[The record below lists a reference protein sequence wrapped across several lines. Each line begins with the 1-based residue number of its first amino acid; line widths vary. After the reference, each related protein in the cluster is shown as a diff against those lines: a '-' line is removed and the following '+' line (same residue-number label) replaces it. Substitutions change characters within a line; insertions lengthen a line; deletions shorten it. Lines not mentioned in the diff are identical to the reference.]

1 MIHGNL
7 TGIRESTL
15 NELEK
20 LYDAEFERDAF
31 LPDRLLNIL
40 VRYTDLLNRE
50 MLVYLGRDGTVLE
63 IAIGSIGSIALPE
76 LHLRRNLDR
85 LSGFRC
91 IHTHPGGESRLSD
104 VDLQALRLL
113 RFDSMCAVGV
123 GEGRCTGISA
133 AFLGEVE
140 YDNLSIVV
148 KGPVKPGRVPQQ
160 LWMKEIELAE
170 DRVKRAIE
178 KGGLV
183 ESAEKVMLI
192 STDSEESLDELA
204 SLAET
209 AGAMVIT
216 RVIQNRQKPD
226 SATYIG
232 SGKAEELALVCQAME
247 IDLAILDDELT
258 GAQQKN
264 LEDILGVRVIDRT
277 ALILDIFAQ
286 RAQSAEGKLQV
297 ELAQMKYRLPRLQ
310 GMGTALS
317 RLGGGIGTRGPGETR
332 LEVDRRRIRR
342 RIDDLEAQLKDI
354 KKQRDLR
361 RARRE
366 KTGQTTVAL
375 VGYTNAGKSTLL
387 NALSGAGAYLPE
399 GDMGPED
406 LTPPRSGG
414 SRRVTPVLVEDKL
427 FATLDPVMRQV
438 ELPENRRCLVVDTVG
453 FIRKLP
459 HPLVQ
464 AFRSTLEEAL
474 YADLLVVVSDLSSPQ
489 YAQQRDTV
497 FQVLN
502 ELGAG
507 DKPILEAL
515 NKADRV
521 NTAGMIE
528 PANAILIS
536 AKEERGLDALKAEI
550 SRRVAALRHRAEL
563 LIPYDRGGVLSLIHG
578 KGQVLSE
585 EYTAE
590 GTKVIAL
597 LDAALYQRVMRE
609 LGIIGGQ
616 P

>member
-7 TGIRESTL
+7 TGIRESVL

-20 LYDAEFERDAF
+20 LYDAEFERDVF
-31 LPDRLLNIL
+31 LPDRLLNLL
-40 VRYTDLLNRE
+40 VRYTEQLNRE
-50 MLVYLGRDGTVLE
+50 LLVYLGRDGTVLE
-63 IAIGSIGSIALPE
+63 IAVGSIGSIALPE

-91 IHTHPGGESRLSD
+91 IHTHPGGGARLSD

-123 GEGRCTGISA
+123 AEGRCTGISA

-140 YDNLSIVV
+140 YDNLTIVV
-148 KGPVKPGRVPQQ
+148 RGPVKPGRIPQQ

-170 DRVKRAIE
+170 ERVRRAIE

-183 ESAEKVMLI
+183 EEAEKAMLI

-216 RVIQNRQKPD
+216 RVLQSRQRPD
-226 SATYIG
+226 PATFIG

-258 GAQQKN
+258 GAQQRN
-264 LEDILGVRVIDRT
+264 LENALGVRVIDRT

-297 ELAQMKYRLPRLQ
+297 ELAQMKYRLPRLA
-310 GMGTALS
+310 GMGAALS
-317 RLGGGIGTRGPGETR
+317 RLGGGIGTRGPGETQ
-332 LEVDRRRIRR
+332 LEVDRRRVRR
-342 RIDDLEAQLKDI
+342 RIDDLEAQLKEL

-387 NALSGAGAYLPE
+387 NALSGS
-399 GDMGPED
+399 D
-406 LTPPRSGG
+406 
-414 SRRVTPVLVEDKL
+414 VLVEDKL

-438 ELPENRRCLVVDTVG
+438 ELPENRSCLVVDTVG

-474 YADLLVVVSDLSSPQ
+474 YADLLVIVSDLSSPH
-489 YAQQRDTV
+489 YAQQRATV
-497 FQVLN
+497 YDVLN
-502 ELGAG
+502 ELGAA

-515 NKADRV
+515 NKADR
-521 NTAGMIE
+521 AKLPDIIE
-528 PANAILIS
+528 PADAILIS
-536 AKEERGLDALKAEI
+536 AREGEGLDRLRLAI
-550 SRRVAALRHRAEL
+550 SRRIATLRHRTEL
-563 LIPYDRGGVLSLIHG
+563 VIPYDKGNVLSLLHD
-578 KGQVLSE
+578 KGQVLEE
-585 EYTAE
+585 EYLAE
-590 GTKVIAL
+590 GTRVSCM
-597 LDAALYQRVMRE
+597 LDAALYRRVLGM
-609 LGIIGGQ
+609 LGIRPARDEDGE
-616 P
+616 

>member
-15 NELEK
+15 AELEK

-50 MLVYLGRDGTVLE
+50 MLVYLGRDGSVLE

-91 IHTHPGGESRLSD
+91 IHTHPGGDARLSD
-104 VDLQALRLL
+104 VDMQALRLL
-113 RFDSMCAVGV
+113 RFDAMCAVGV

-133 AFLGEVE
+133 AFLGEME
-140 YDNLSIVV
+140 YENLSVVV
-148 KGPVKPGRVPQQ
+148 KGPVKPGRIPQT

-170 DRVKRAIE
+170 ERVQKAIE
-178 KGGLV
+178 KGGIV
-183 ESAEKVMLI
+183 ETAEKVMLI
-192 STDSEESLDELA
+192 STDSEDSLDELA

-216 RVIQNRQKPD
+216 RVLQNRMRPD
-226 SATYIG
+226 PATFIG
-232 SGKAEELALVCQAME
+232 SGKAEELALTCQALE

-258 GAQQKN
+258 GAQQRN
-264 LEDILGVRVIDRT
+264 LETILGVRVIDRT

-297 ELAQMKYRLPRLQ
+297 ELAQMKYRLPRLT
-310 GMGTALS
+310 GLGAVLS
-317 RLGGGIGTRGPGETR
+317 RLGGGIGTRGPGETQ

-342 RIDDLEAQLKDI
+342 RIDDLEAQLSQI

-366 KTGQTTVAL
+366 KTGQITVAL

-387 NALSGAGAYLPE
+387 NALSGA
-399 GDMGPED
+399 D
-406 LTPPRSGG
+406 
-414 SRRVTPVLVEDKL
+414 VLVEDKL
-427 FATLDPVMRQV
+427 FATLDPVLRRV
-438 ELPENRRCLVVDTVG
+438 ELPENRECLVVDTVG

-459 HPLVQ
+459 HQLVQ

-474 YADLLVVVSDLSSPQ
+474 YADLLVVVSDLSSPH
-489 YAQQRDTV
+489 YAQQRATV
-497 FQVLN
+497 FEVLN
-502 ELGAG
+502 DLGAA
-507 DKPILEAL
+507 DKPVLEAL
-515 NKADRV
+515 NKADQ
-521 NTAGMIE
+521 ASIGGIIE
-528 PANAILIS
+528 PADAILIS
-536 AKEERGLDALKAEI
+536 AKNGDGLDKLKAEI
-550 SRRVAALRHRAEL
+550 SRRIAALRHRAEL
-563 LIPYDRGGVLSLIHG
+563 VIPYAKGAVLSLIHE
-578 KGQVLSE
+578 KGQVLGE

-590 GTKVIAL
+590 GTRVECL
-597 LDAALYQRVMRE
+597 LDAALYRRVTDM
-609 LGIIGGQ
+609 LD
-616 P
+616 

>member
-15 NELEK
+15 NELDK
-20 LYDAEFERDAF
+20 LYDAEFGREDF
-31 LPDRLLNIL
+31 LPDRLLNLL
-40 VRYTDLLNRE
+40 VRYTDILNRE
-50 MLVYLGRDGTVLE
+50 MLVYLGRDGAVLE

-91 IHTHPGGESRLSD
+91 IHTHPGGDAKLSD

-140 YDNLSIVV
+140 YDNLSVVV
-148 KGPVKPGRVPQQ
+148 KGPVKPGRIPQA

-170 DRVKRAIE
+170 ERVKKAIE

-183 ESAEKVMLI
+183 EEAEKVMLI
-192 STDSEESLDELA
+192 STDGAESLDELA

-232 SGKAEELALVCQAME
+232 SGKAEELALTCQAME

-297 ELAQMKYRLPRLQ
+297 ELAQMKYRLPRLT
-310 GMGTALS
+310 GLGASLS

-332 LEVDRRRIRR
+332 LEVDRRRIRK
-342 RIDDLEAQLKDI
+342 RIDDLEAQLREI

-387 NALSGAGAYLPE
+387 NALSGA
-399 GDMGPED
+399 D
-406 LTPPRSGG
+406 
-414 SRRVTPVLVEDKL
+414 VLVEDKL
-427 FATLDPVMRQV
+427 FATLDPVMRRV
-438 ELPENRRCLVVDTVG
+438 ELPENRTCLVVDTVG

-459 HPLVQ
+459 HQLVQ

-474 YADLLVVVSDLSSPQ
+474 YADLLVVVSDLSSPH
-489 YAQQRDTV
+489 YAQQRATV
-497 FQVLN
+497 FEVLN
-502 ELGAG
+502 DLGAS

-515 NKADRV
+515 NKADQV
-521 NTAGMIE
+521 NIGAVIE
-528 PANAILIS
+528 PADAILIS
-536 AKEERGLDALKAEI
+536 AKEQRGLDALKAEI
-550 SRRVAALRHRAEL
+550 SRRIAAMRHRAEL
-563 LIPYDRGGVLSLIHG
+563 VIPYSKGGALSLIHG
-578 KGQVLSE
+578 KGQVLEE

-590 GTKVIAL
+590 GTRVVAL
-597 LDAALYQRVMRE
+597 MDAALYQRVMGLLNE
-609 LGIIGGQ
+609 
-616 P
+616 

>member
-20 LYDAEFERDAF
+20 LYDAEFGRTDF

-50 MLVYLGRDGTVLE
+50 MLVYLSRDGEVLE

-91 IHTHPGGESRLSD
+91 IHTHPGGDARLSD

-133 AFLGEVE
+133 AFLGEME
-140 YDNLSIVV
+140 YDNLSIVL
-148 KGPVKPGRVPQQ
+148 KGPVKPGRIPQQ

-178 KGGLV
+178 KGGIV
-183 ESAEKVMLI
+183 EEVEKVMLI
-192 STDSEESLDELA
+192 STDSDESLDELA

-209 AGAMVIT
+209 AGAMVLT
-216 RVIQNRQKPD
+216 RVIQNRQRPD

-232 SGKAEELALVCQAME
+232 SGKAEELALTCQAME

-297 ELAQMKYRLPRLQ
+297 ELAQMKYRLPRLT
-310 GMGTALS
+310 GLGTSLS

-332 LEVDRRRIRR
+332 LEVDRRRIRK
-342 RIDDLEAQLKDI
+342 RIDDLEGQLREI

-387 NALSGAGAYLPE
+387 NALSGA
-399 GDMGPED
+399 D
-406 LTPPRSGG
+406 
-414 SRRVTPVLVEDKL
+414 VLVEDKL
-427 FATLDPVMRQV
+427 FATLDPVMRHV
-438 ELPENRRCLVVDTVG
+438 DLPENRSCLVVDTVG

-459 HPLVQ
+459 HQLVQ

-474 YADLLVVVSDLSSPQ
+474 YADLLVVVSDLSSPG
-489 YAQQRDTV
+489 YAQQRATV
-497 FQVLN
+497 FEVLN
-502 ELGAG
+502 DLGAS

-515 NKADRV
+515 NKADQ
-521 NTAGMIE
+521 AHIGGMIE
-528 PANAILIS
+528 PADAILIS
-536 AKEERGLDALKAEI
+536 AKEGLGLDKLMAEI
-550 SRRVAALRHRAEL
+550 SRRIAALRHRAEL
-563 LIPYDRGGVLSLIHG
+563 VIPYDKGGVLSLIHG
-578 KGQVLSE
+578 KGQVLEE

-590 GTKVIAL
+590 GTRVVAL
-597 LDAALYQRVMRE
+597 LDAALYQRVKNM
-609 LGIIGGQ
+609 L
-616 P
+616 

>member
-20 LYDAEFERDAF
+20 LYDAQFERDAF
-31 LPDRLLNIL
+31 LPDRLLNLL

-91 IHTHPGGESRLSD
+91 VHTHPGGDARLSD

-148 KGPVKPGRVPQQ
+148 KGPVKPGRIPQQ

-170 DRVKRAIE
+170 DRVKAAIE

-183 ESAEKVMLI
+183 EEAEKVMLI

-232 SGKAEELALVCQAME
+232 SGKAEELALTCQAME

-264 LEDILGVRVIDRT
+264 LEGILGVRVIDRT

-297 ELAQMKYRLPRLQ
+297 ELAQMKYRLPRLT
-310 GMGTALS
+310 GLGTSLS

-332 LEVDRRRIRR
+332 LEVDRRRIRK
-342 RIDDLEAQLKDI
+342 RIDDLEGQLREI

-387 NALSGAGAYLPE
+387 NALSGA
-399 GDMGPED
+399 D
-406 LTPPRSGG
+406 
-414 SRRVTPVLVEDKL
+414 VLVEDKL
-427 FATLDPVMRQV
+427 FATLDPVMRSV
-438 ELPENRRCLVVDTVG
+438 DLPENRSCLVVDTVG

-459 HPLVQ
+459 HQLVQ

-474 YADLLVVVSDLSSPQ
+474 YADLLVVVSDLSSPH
-489 YAQQRDTV
+489 YAQQRATV
-497 FQVLN
+497 FEVLN
-502 ELGAG
+502 DLGAA

-515 NKADRV
+515 NKADQV
-521 NTAGMIE
+521 SIGGVIE
-528 PANAILIS
+528 PADAILIS
-536 AKEERGLDALKAEI
+536 AKNGAGLDKLKAEI
-550 SRRVAALRHRAEL
+550 SRRIASLRHRAEL
-563 LIPYDRGGVLSLIHG
+563 VIPYGKGAVLSLIHG
-578 KGQVLSE
+578 KGQVLEE

-590 GTKVIAL
+590 GTRVAAL
-597 LDAALYQRVMRE
+597 MDAALYQRVKNM
-609 LGIIGGQ
+609 LGEG
-616 P
+616 

>member
-1 MIHGNL
+1 
-7 TGIRESTL
+7 
-15 NELEK
+15 
-20 LYDAEFERDAF
+20 
-31 LPDRLLNIL
+31 
-40 VRYTDLLNRE
+40 

-91 IHTHPGGESRLSD
+91 IHTHPGGDARLSD

-133 AFLGEVE
+133 AFLGEAE

-148 KGPVKPGRVPQQ
+148 KGPVKPGRIPQM

-170 DRVKRAIE
+170 ERVRKAIE

-232 SGKAEELALVCQAME
+232 SGKAEELALTCQAME

-297 ELAQMKYRLPRLQ
+297 ELAQMKYRLPRLT
-310 GMGTALS
+310 GLGASLS

-342 RIDDLEAQLKDI
+342 RIDDLEGQLAQI

-387 NALSGAGAYLPE
+387 NALSGS
-399 GDMGPED
+399 D
-406 LTPPRSGG
+406 
-414 SRRVTPVLVEDKL
+414 VLVEDKL
-427 FATLDPVMRQV
+427 FATLDPVMRSV
-438 ELPENRRCLVVDTVG
+438 DLPENRSCLVVDTVG

-459 HPLVQ
+459 HQLVQ

-474 YADLLVVVSDLSSPQ
+474 SADLLVVVSDLSSPH
-489 YAQQRDTV
+489 YAQQRATV
-497 FQVLN
+497 FEVLSD
-502 ELGAG
+502 LGAS

-515 NKADRV
+515 NKADQV
-521 NTAGMIE
+521 SIGGVIE
-528 PANAILIS
+528 PADAILIS
-536 AKEERGLDALKAEI
+536 AKSGRGLDKLKAEI
-550 SRRVAALRHRAEL
+550 SRCIAALRHRAEL
-563 LIPYDRGGVLSLIHG
+563 VIPYDKGNVLSLIYG
-578 KGQVLSE
+578 KGQVLEE
-585 EYTAE
+585 EYTEAGTRVVALMDAE
-590 GTKVIAL
+590 
-597 LDAALYQRVMRE
+597 LYQRV
-609 LGIIGGQ
+609 LGMLGTQ
-616 P
+616 KT

>member
-20 LYDAEFERDAF
+20 LYDAEFGRTDF

-91 IHTHPGGESRLSD
+91 IHTHPGGEARLSD

-133 AFLGEVE
+133 AFLGEME
-140 YDNLSIVV
+140 YDNFSIVV
-148 KGPVKPGRVPQQ
+148 KGPVKPGRIPQQ
-160 LWMKEIELAE
+160 LWLKEIELAE
-170 DRVKRAIE
+170 DRVKQAIE
-178 KGGLV
+178 KGGIV
-183 ESAEKVMLI
+183 EEAEKAMLI

-264 LEDILGVRVIDRT
+264 LENILGVRVIDRT

-297 ELAQMKYRLPRLQ
+297 ELAQMKYRLPRLM
-310 GMGTALS
+310 GMGTVLS

-342 RIDDLEAQLKDI
+342 RIDDLEAQLKEI

-387 NALSGAGAYLPE
+387 NALSGA
-399 GDMGPED
+399 D
-406 LTPPRSGG
+406 
-414 SRRVTPVLVEDKL
+414 VLVEDKL

-459 HPLVQ
+459 HQLVQ

-474 YADLLVVVSDLSSPQ
+474 YADLLVVVSDFSSPE
-489 YAQQRDTV
+489 YASQRATV
-497 FQVLN
+497 FEVLRD
-502 ELGAG
+502 LGAG

-521 NTAGMIE
+521 NVTGVIE
-528 PANAILIS
+528 PADAILIS
-536 AKEERGLDALKAEI
+536 AKQGKGLEALKAEI
-550 SRRVAALRHRAEL
+550 SRRIAAMRHRAEL
-563 LIPYDRGGVLSLIHG
+563 LIPYDKGNVLSLIHA

-585 EYTAE
+585 EYTDT
-590 GTKVIAL
+590 GTKVVAL
-597 LDAALYQRVMRE
+597 LDAPLYQRV
-609 LGIIGGQ
+609 LGML
-616 P
+616 

>member
-15 NELEK
+15 AELEK
-20 LYDAEFERDAF
+20 LYDAEFGRADF

-63 IAIGSIGSIALPE
+63 IAIGNIGSIALPE

-91 IHTHPGGESRLSD
+91 IHTHPGGEARLSD

-133 AFLGEVE
+133 AFLGELE
-140 YDNLSIVV
+140 YDNFSIVV
-148 KGPVKPGRVPQQ
+148 KGPVKPGRIPQQ
-160 LWMKEIELAE
+160 LWLKEIELAE
-170 DRVKRAIE
+170 ERVKAAIE
-178 KGGLV
+178 KGGIV
-183 ESAEKVMLI
+183 EEAEKVMLI

-216 RVIQNRQKPD
+216 RVIQNRQRPD

-264 LEDILGVRVIDRT
+264 LENILGVRVIDRT

-310 GMGTALS
+310 GMGTVLS

-342 RIDDLEAQLKDI
+342 RIDDLEGQLKEI

-387 NALSGAGAYLPE
+387 NALSGA
-399 GDMGPED
+399 D
-406 LTPPRSGG
+406 
-414 SRRVTPVLVEDKL
+414 VLVEDKL

-459 HPLVQ
+459 HQLVQ

-474 YADLLVVVSDLSSPQ
+474 YADLLVVVSDYSSPE
-489 YAQQRDTV
+489 YASQRATV
-497 FQVLN
+497 FEVLN
-502 ELGAG
+502 DLGAG

-521 NTAGMIE
+521 NVTGVVE
-528 PANAILIS
+528 PADAILIS
-536 AKEERGLDALKAEI
+536 AKEGRGLDALKAEI
-550 SRRVAALRHRAEL
+550 SRRIAAMRHKAEL
-563 LIPYDRGGVLSLIHG
+563 LIPYDKGNVLSLIHS

-585 EYTAE
+585 EYTDS
-590 GTKVIAL
+590 GTKVVAL
-597 LDAALYQRVMRE
+597 MDVALYQRA
-609 LGIIGGQ
+609 LGMM
-616 P
+616 

>member
-20 LYDAEFERDAF
+20 LYDAEFGRADF

-40 VRYTDLLNRE
+40 VRYTDLMNRE

-91 IHTHPGGESRLSD
+91 IHTHPGGEARLSD

-133 AFLGEVE
+133 AFLGEMA
-140 YDNLSIVV
+140 YDNFSIVV
-148 KGPVKPGRVPQQ
+148 KGPVKPGRIPQQ
-160 LWMKEIELAE
+160 LWLKEIELAE
-170 DRVKRAIE
+170 DRVKQAIE
-178 KGGLV
+178 KGGIV
-183 ESAEKVMLI
+183 EEAEKVMLI

-264 LEDILGVRVIDRT
+264 LEGILGVRVIDRT

-310 GMGTALS
+310 GMGTVLS

-342 RIDDLEAQLKDI
+342 RIDDLEGQLKEI

-387 NALSGAGAYLPE
+387 NALSGA
-399 GDMGPED
+399 D
-406 LTPPRSGG
+406 
-414 SRRVTPVLVEDKL
+414 VLVEDKL

-459 HPLVQ
+459 HQLVQ

-474 YADLLVVVSDLSSPQ
+474 FADLLVVVSDLSSPN
-489 YAQQRDTV
+489 YAQQRSTV
-497 FQVLN
+497 FEVLN

-507 DKPILEAL
+507 DKPVIEAL

-521 NTAGMIE
+521 NVTGMIE
-528 PANAILIS
+528 PADAILIS
-536 AKEERGLDALKAEI
+536 AKQGRGLEALKAEI
-550 SRRVAALRHRAEL
+550 SRRIAAMRHRAEL
-563 LIPYDRGGVLSLIHG
+563 LIPYDKGNVLSLIHS

-585 EYTAE
+585 EYTDT
-590 GTKVIAL
+590 GTKVVAM
-597 LDAALYQRVMRE
+597 LDAALYQRVM
-609 LGIIGGQ
+609 GIMGNGE
-616 P
+616 

>member
-15 NELEK
+15 AELEK
-20 LYDAEFERDAF
+20 LYDAEFGRTDF
-31 LPDRLLNIL
+31 LPDRLLNLL

-63 IAIGSIGSIALPE
+63 IAVGSIGSIALPE

-91 IHTHPGGESRLSD
+91 IHTHPGGEARLSD

-133 AFLGEVE
+133 AFLGELE
-140 YDNLSIVV
+140 YDNFSIVV
-148 KGPVKPGRVPQQ
+148 KGPVKPGRIPQQ
-160 LWMKEIELAE
+160 LWMKEIDLAE
-170 DRVKRAIE
+170 ERVKAAIE
-178 KGGLV
+178 KGGIV
-183 ESAEKVMLI
+183 EEAEKAMLI

-264 LEDILGVRVIDRT
+264 LESILGVRVIDRT

-310 GMGTALS
+310 GMGTVLS

-342 RIDDLEAQLKDI
+342 RIDDLEAQLKEI

-387 NALSGAGAYLPE
+387 NALSGA
-399 GDMGPED
+399 D
-406 LTPPRSGG
+406 
-414 SRRVTPVLVEDKL
+414 VLVEDKL

-459 HPLVQ
+459 HQLVQ

-474 YADLLVVVSDLSSPQ
+474 YADLLVVVSDLSSPH
-489 YAQQRDTV
+489 YAQQRATV
-497 FQVLN
+497 FEVLN
-502 ELGAG
+502 DLGAG

-521 NTAGMIE
+521 NVTGMIE
-528 PANAILIS
+528 PADAILIS
-536 AKEERGLDALKAEI
+536 AKEGRGLDALKAEI

-563 LIPYDRGGVLSLIHG
+563 LIPYDKGNVLSLIHG

-585 EYTAE
+585 EYTDT
-590 GTKVIAL
+590 GTKVVAL
-597 LDAALYQRVMRE
+597 LDAALYQRI
-609 LGIIGGQ
+609 LGML
-616 P
+616 

>member
-20 LYDAEFERDAF
+20 LYDAQFERDAF
-31 LPDRLLNIL
+31 RPDRLRKLL

-91 IHTHPGGESRLSD
+91 VHTHPGGDARLSD

-148 KGPVKPGRVPQQ
+148 KGPVKPGRIPQQ

-170 DRVKRAIE
+170 DRVKAAIE

-183 ESAEKVMLI
+183 EEAEKVMLI

-232 SGKAEELALVCQAME
+232 SGKAEELALTCQAME

-264 LEDILGVRVIDRT
+264 LEGILGVRVIDRT

-297 ELAQMKYRLPRLQ
+297 ELAQMKYRLPRLT
-310 GMGTALS
+310 GLGTSLS

-332 LEVDRRRIRR
+332 LEVDRRRIRK
-342 RIDDLEAQLKDI
+342 RIDDLEGQLREI

-387 NALSGAGAYLPE
+387 NALSGA
-399 GDMGPED
+399 D
-406 LTPPRSGG
+406 
-414 SRRVTPVLVEDKL
+414 VLVEDKL
-427 FATLDPVMRQV
+427 FATLDPVMRSV
-438 ELPENRRCLVVDTVG
+438 DLPENRSCLVVDTVG

-459 HPLVQ
+459 HQLVQ

-474 YADLLVVVSDLSSPQ
+474 YADLLVVVSDLSSPH
-489 YAQQRDTV
+489 YAQQRATV
-497 FQVLN
+497 FEVLN
-502 ELGAG
+502 DLGAA

-515 NKADRV
+515 NKADQV
-521 NTAGMIE
+521 SIGGVIE
-528 PANAILIS
+528 PADAILIS
-536 AKEERGLDALKAEI
+536 AKNGAGLDKLKAEI
-550 SRRVAALRHRAEL
+550 SRRIASLRHRAEL
-563 LIPYDRGGVLSLIHG
+563 VIPYGKGAVLSLIHG
-578 KGQVLSE
+578 KGQVLEE

-590 GTKVIAL
+590 GTRVAAL
-597 LDAALYQRVMRE
+597 MDAALYQRVKNM
-609 LGIIGGQ
+609 LGEG
-616 P
+616 

>member
-1 MIHGNL
+1 M
-7 TGIRESTL
+7 
-15 NELEK
+15 
-20 LYDAEFERDAF
+20 
-31 LPDRLLNIL
+31 
-40 VRYTDLLNRE
+40 
-50 MLVYLGRDGTVLE
+50 
-63 IAIGSIGSIALPE
+63 
-76 LHLRRNLDR
+76 
-85 LSGFRC
+85 
-91 IHTHPGGESRLSD
+91 
-104 VDLQALRLL
+104 
-113 RFDSMCAVGV
+113 
-123 GEGRCTGISA
+123 
-133 AFLGEVE
+133 
-140 YDNLSIVV
+140 
-148 KGPVKPGRVPQQ
+148 

-170 DRVKRAIE
+170 ERVKRAIE
-178 KGGLV
+178 QGGLV
-183 ESAEKVMLI
+183 ETAEKVMLI

-297 ELAQMKYRLPRLQ
+297 ELAQMKYRLPRLT
-310 GMGTALS
+310 GMGTVLS

-342 RIDDLEAQLKDI
+342 RIDDLEGQLKEI

-366 KTGQTTVAL
+366 KTGQVTVAL

-387 NALSGAGAYLPE
+387 NALSGA
-399 GDMGPED
+399 D
-406 LTPPRSGG
+406 
-414 SRRVTPVLVEDKL
+414 VLVEDKL

-438 ELPENRRCLVVDTVG
+438 ALPENRSCLVVDTVG

-459 HPLVQ
+459 HQLVQ

-474 YADLLVVVSDLSSPQ
+474 YADLLVVVSDLSSPN
-489 YAQQRDTV
+489 YAQQRATV
-497 FQVLN
+497 FEVLRD
-502 ELGAG
+502 LGAG
-507 DKPILEAL
+507 DRPILEAL

-521 NTAGMIE
+521 NVTGMVE
-528 PANAILIS
+528 PADAILIS
-536 AKEERGLDALKAEI
+536 AKEGRGLEDLKAEI
-550 SRRVAALRHRAEL
+550 SRRIAALRHRVEL
-563 LIPYDRGGVLSLIHG
+563 MIPYDRGNVLSLIHG
-578 KGQVLSE
+578 KGQVVEE
-585 EYTAE
+585 EYLPE
-590 GTKVIAL
+590 GTRVVAL
-597 LDAALYQRVMRE
+597 LDAALYQRA
-609 LGIIGGQ
+609 LGMLQ
-616 P
+616 

>member
-15 NELEK
+15 AELEK
-20 LYDAEFERDAF
+20 LYDAEFGRADF

-63 IAIGSIGSIALPE
+63 IAIGNIGSIALPE

-91 IHTHPGGESRLSD
+91 IHTHPGGEARLSD

-133 AFLGEVE
+133 AFLGELE
-140 YDNLSIVV
+140 YDNFSIVV
-148 KGPVKPGRVPQQ
+148 KGPVKPGRIPQQ
-160 LWMKEIELAE
+160 LWLKEIELAE
-170 DRVKRAIE
+170 ERVKAAIE
-178 KGGLV
+178 KGDIV
-183 ESAEKVMLI
+183 EEAEKVMLI

-232 SGKAEELALVCQAME
+232 SGKAEELALACQAME

-264 LEDILGVRVIDRT
+264 LENILGVRVIDRT

-310 GMGTALS
+310 GMGTVLS

-342 RIDDLEAQLKDI
+342 RIDDLEGQLKEI

-366 KTGQTTVAL
+366 KTGQITVAL

-387 NALSGAGAYLPE
+387 NALSGA
-399 GDMGPED
+399 D
-406 LTPPRSGG
+406 
-414 SRRVTPVLVEDKL
+414 VLVEDKL

-459 HPLVQ
+459 HQLVQ

-474 YADLLVVVSDLSSPQ
+474 YADLLVVVSDLSSPN
-489 YAQQRDTV
+489 YAQQRATV
-497 FQVLN
+497 FEVLN
-502 ELGAG
+502 DLGAG

-521 NTAGMIE
+521 NVTGMIE
-528 PANAILIS
+528 PADAILIS
-536 AKEERGLDALKAEI
+536 AKEGRGLDALKTEI
-550 SRRVAALRHRAEL
+550 SRRIAAMRHRTEL
-563 LIPYDRGGVLSLIHG
+563 MIPYDKGGVLSLIHS

-585 EYTAE
+585 EYTDT
-590 GTKVIAL
+590 GTKVVAL
-597 LDAALYQRVMRE
+597 LDAALYQRVTGM
-609 LGIIGGQ
+609 L
-616 P
+616 

>member
-20 LYDAEFERDAF
+20 LYDAEFGRADF

-40 VRYTDLLNRE
+40 VRYTDLMNRE

-63 IAIGSIGSIALPE
+63 IVIGSIGSIALPE

-91 IHTHPGGESRLSD
+91 IHTHPGGEARLSD

-133 AFLGEVE
+133 AFLGEMA
-140 YDNLSIVV
+140 YDNFSIVV
-148 KGPVKPGRVPQQ
+148 KGPVKPGRIPQQ
-160 LWMKEIELAE
+160 LWLKEIELAE
-170 DRVKRAIE
+170 DRVKQAIE
-178 KGGLV
+178 KGGIV
-183 ESAEKVMLI
+183 EEAEKVMLI

-264 LEDILGVRVIDRT
+264 LEGILGVRVIDRT

-310 GMGTALS
+310 GMGTVLS

-342 RIDDLEAQLKDI
+342 RIDDLEGQLKEI

-387 NALSGAGAYLPE
+387 NALSGA
-399 GDMGPED
+399 D
-406 LTPPRSGG
+406 
-414 SRRVTPVLVEDKL
+414 VLVEDKL

-459 HPLVQ
+459 HQLVQ

-474 YADLLVVVSDLSSPQ
+474 FADLLVVVSDLSSPN
-489 YAQQRDTV
+489 YAQQRATV
-497 FQVLN
+497 FEVLN
-502 ELGAG
+502 DLGAG
-507 DKPILEAL
+507 DKPVIEAL

-521 NTAGMIE
+521 NVTGMIE
-528 PANAILIS
+528 PADAILIS
-536 AKEERGLDALKAEI
+536 AKQGRGLEALKAEI
-550 SRRVAALRHRAEL
+550 SRRIAAMRHRAEL
-563 LIPYDRGGVLSLIHG
+563 LIPYDKGNVLSLIHS

-585 EYTAE
+585 EYTDT
-590 GTKVIAL
+590 GTKVVAM
-597 LDAALYQRVMRE
+597 LDAALYQRVM
-609 LGIIGGQ
+609 GIMGNEK
-616 P
+616 

>member
-15 NELEK
+15 GELEK
-20 LYDAEFERDAF
+20 LYDAEFGRADF

-50 MLVYLGRDGTVLE
+50 MLVYLSRDGEVLE
-63 IAIGSIGSIALPE
+63 IAVGNIGSIALPE
-76 LHLRRNLDR
+76 LHLRRNPDR

-91 IHTHPGGESRLSD
+91 VHTHPGGDARLSE

-133 AFLGEVE
+133 AFLGEME
-140 YDNLSIVV
+140 YDNFSIVL
-148 KGPVKPGRVPQQ
+148 KGPVKPGRIPQQ
-160 LWMKEIELAE
+160 LWLKEIELAE
-170 DRVKRAIE
+170 ARVKTAIE
-178 KGGLV
+178 KGGIV
-183 ESAEKVMLI
+183 EEAEKVMLI

-216 RVIQNRQKPD
+216 RVIQNRQRPD

-232 SGKAEELALVCQAME
+232 SGKAEELALTCQAME

-264 LEDILGVRVIDRT
+264 LEDVLGVRVIDRT

-332 LEVDRRRIRR
+332 LEVDRRRIRK
-342 RIDDLEAQLKDI
+342 RIDDLEGQLSQI

-387 NALSGAGAYLPE
+387 NALSGA
-399 GDMGPED
+399 D
-406 LTPPRSGG
+406 
-414 SRRVTPVLVEDKL
+414 VLVEDKL

-459 HPLVQ
+459 HQLVQ

-474 YADLLVVVSDLSSPQ
+474 YADLLVVVSDCSSPE
-489 YAQQRDTV
+489 YASQRATV
-497 FQVLN
+497 FEVLRD
-502 ELGAG
+502 LGAA

-521 NTAGMIE
+521 NVTGVVE
-528 PANAILIS
+528 PADAILIS
-536 AKEERGLDALKAEI
+536 AKQGRGLEALKGEI
-550 SRRVAALRHRAEL
+550 SRRIAALRHKTQL
-563 LIPYDRGGVLSLIHG
+563 LIPYDKGAVLSLIHAR
-578 KGQVLSE
+578 GQVLSE
-585 EYTAE
+585 EYTDSGAMV
-590 GTKVIAL
+590 TCL
-597 LDAALYQRVMRE
+597 LDAALYQRV
-609 LGIIGGQ
+609 LGML
-616 P
+616 